1 MHLLLLPHT
10 TMASIL
16 IALLNAESILSATPI
31 NMKLISIDINSFI
44 SPHFIIFISSLK
56 FIQYFHINIVLS
68 FLNKLLQLSRKTLIL
83 KLLLKVYLHCK
94 NNYTKQ
100 ILDYNL

>member
-44 SPHFIIFISSLK
+44 SPPIISYFFLNFIP
-56 FIQYFHINIVLS
+56 YFHISIVLS
-68 FLNKLLQLSRKTLIL
+68 FLNKLMQLSRKTLIL
-83 KLLLKVYLHCK
+83 KLLLLVYLHCK
-94 NNYTKQ
+94 NNYTKHT
-100 ILDYNL
+100 LDYSL

>member
-16 IALLNAESILSATPI
+16 IALLNAESILFATPI

>member
-44 SPHFIIFISSLK
+44 SPPFIIFISSLK
-56 FIQYFHINIVLS
+56 FIPYFHINIVLS